1 MKVDSQRVR
10 LKKLPQRDITKTIN
24 KNYMKV
30 MKVFAEEGEILE
42 RKFGMGYNV
51 YVNDYNL

>member
-1 MKVDSQRVR
+1 
-10 LKKLPQRDITKTIN
+10 
-24 KNYMKV
+24 MKV

-42 RKFGMGYNV
+42 RKFEMGYNV

>member
-1 MKVDSQRVR
+1 MEF
-10 LKKLPQRDITKTIN
+10 
-24 KNYMKV
+24 

-51 YVNDYNL
+51 YVNDYK

>member
-51 YVNDYNL
+51 YVNDYK